1 MTHCPHLSDAELW
14 LDGEAGEQAGSIAR
28 HVAACPTCKAHVETM
43 RRLDFAAREAGTR
56 IKAPASLLER
66 LNDTDAA
73 RPAVS
78 AVQPTPATPTR
89 RRLFAGFAAAASV
102 AAIGAVAWRQGESG
116 DLPTAVFGDF
126 ATHLAADARLDLAES
141 NPQAV
146 TDWFSPKVPFTLP
159 HLASLSELGLRG
171 GRLCWLLDRR
181 IAAFNFDRGGEAL
194 SLYLTDARG
203 LTCRHKVLP
212 KVDEPAIILTDGG
225 LSGAFWR
232 DGDLA
237 HALVGQ
243 PAPEIIAYFADQL
256 HTYSPRA
263 GGLERNPA

>member
-1 MTHCPHLSDAELW
+1 MTDCPHLSDAELW
-14 LDGEAGEQAGSIAR
+14 LDGEAGAQSDFIAR
-28 HVAACPTCKAHVETM
+28 HVAACPTCKAHIETL

-66 LNDTDAA
+66 LHDLDAA
-73 RPAVS
+73 RPAASVAQPIPANVS
-78 AVQPTPATPTR
+78 R

-102 AAIGAVAWRQGESG
+102 AAIGAVAWRRGDSG
-116 DLPTAVFGDF
+116 DLPMAVFGDF
-126 ATHLAADARLDLAES
+126 ATHLAADRRLDLTEA

-146 TDWFSPKVPFTLP
+146 ADWFSPKVPFTLP
-159 HLASLSELGLRG
+159 HLASLSDLDLRG

-181 IAAFNFDRGGEAL
+181 IAAFNFDRGDQAL

-203 LTCRHKVLP
+203 LTCRNKMLP
-212 KVDEPAIILTDGG
+212 TVQDAPVILTQDG

-243 PAPEIIAYFADQL
+243 PDTDVIAHFANQL
-256 HTYSPRA
+256 HTYTPPT
-263 GGLERNPA
+263 GGLERKPA